1 MKKLLTLLLCL
12 ALLAGLLPSAQ
23 AAQPPAV
30 TFTISSRQSI
40 GETDATLACTVRTQ
54 DVDITAVSQ
63 VGVEVLRSGQTIA
76 FKLED
81 ASPWG
86 DYIEAWFPLNSA
98 LNCFLTAGTTYQYR
112 FYAVVDGLLCSG
124 ELMSFTTTGGVTA
137 TVTFDANGG
146 AVSPESKTVDRT
158 GTYGQLPVPS
168 RPGYTFQ
175 CWSPQS
181 SGEILRAVEAN
192 DPVDPREDHTLYARW
207 QANSYTVTLDANGGS
222 VERGFQPVRYGA
234 AYGDSAA
241 LPDPS
246 RPGQIFLG
254 WYTAP
259 SGGAKVTDDT
269 AVATPANHTLYA
281 HWRSENTP
289 EGLGNFTVVRDYYN
303 GLFQDVDAANEG
315 HWFADNVAAV
325 YELGLMRGTR
335 ENKFAPA
342 QNTFSPEENMT
353 VAQAVTIAARLH
365 SIYYADGETFEVPD
379 GGQWYD
385 PYVNY
390 ARERRIISTGYD
402 YALPA
407 TREEFVRILAH
418 ALPEEALAPINP
430 PLSFAD
436 GWSVACRAEVDLLCR
451 AGVITGVSQS
461 GALYFK
467 PQDTITRA
475 EAAAIAARM
484 VRPSLRVRWS

>member
-1 MKKLLTLLLCL
+1 MKKLLTSLLCL
-12 ALLAGLLPSAQ
+12 ALLAGLLPSAH
-23 AAQPPAV
+23 AAQPPSV

-40 GETDATLACTVRTQ
+40 GETDATLACIVHTE
-54 DVDITAVSQ
+54 DVDIAAVSQ
-63 VGVEVLRSGQTIA
+63 VGVEVFRNGQTIA
-76 FKLED
+76 KKLED
-81 ASPWG
+81 AALWG
-86 DYIEAWFPLNSA
+86 DYIEAWFPLNSG
-98 LNCFLTAGTTYQYR
+98 LNCFLTAGTTYQYQ
-112 FYAVVDGLLCSG
+112 FYAVVDGFLCSG

-137 TVTFDANGG
+137 VVTFDANGG
-146 AVSPESKTVDRT
+146 SVSPESKTVDRT
-158 GTYGQLPVPS
+158 GTYGQLPIPS

-175 CWSPQS
+175 CWSRQKT
-181 SGEILRAVEAN
+181 GEILWAVEAN
-192 DPVDPREDHTLYARW
+192 DLVDPREDHTLYARW
-207 QANSYTVTLDANGGS
+207 QANRYTVTLDASGGS

-241 LPDPS
+241 LPVPS

-281 HWRSENTP
+281 HWRSEHAP
-289 EGLGNFTVVRDYYN
+289 EGLGNFTAVRDYYN
-303 GLFQDVDAANEG
+303 GLFQDVDAANDS

-342 QNTFSPEENMT
+342 QNTFSPGENMT
-353 VAQAVTIAARLH
+353 IAQAVTIAARLH
-365 SIYYADGETFEVPD
+365 SIYYADGETFEVAD

-390 ARERRIISTGYD
+390 ARDRRIISASCD
-402 YALPA
+402 YTLPA
-407 TREEFVRILAH
+407 TREEFVRILAR
-418 ALPEEALAPINP
+418 ALPEEALTPINP

-436 GWSVACRAEVDLLCR
+436 GWSVSCRAEVDLLCR

-461 GALYFK
+461 GALYFR

-475 EAAAIAARM
+475 EVAAITARM
-484 VRPSLRVRWS
+484 ARPSLRVRWS

>member
-1 MKKLLTLLLCL
+1 MKKLLTALLCL
-12 ALLAGLLPSAQ
+12 ALLAALLPATQ
-23 AAQPPAV
+23 AAQLPDV
-30 TFTISSRQSI
+30 TFTISSRQNI
-40 GETDATLACTVRTQ
+40 GETDATLACIVYTQ
-54 DVDITAVSQ
+54 DVDISAVSQ
-63 VGVEVLRSGQTIA
+63 VGLEVFRGGRTIA

-81 ASPWG
+81 AVPWG
-86 DYIEAWFPLNSA
+86 DYIEAWFPLSSD
-98 LNCFLTAGTTYQYR
+98 LNCVLTAGTTYQYR
-112 FYAVVDGLLCSG
+112 FYAIVNGLLCSS
-124 ELMSFTTTGGVTA
+124 ELMSFTTTGGVNA
-137 TVTFDANGG
+137 VITFDANGG
-146 AVSPESKTVDRT
+146 SVTPGSKTVDRT

-175 CWSPQS
+175 CWSPQR
-181 SGEILRAVEAN
+181 SGEIVRAVEAN
-192 DPVDPREDHTLYARW
+192 DPVDPHEDHTLYARW
-207 QANSYTVTLDANGGS
+207 QANRYTVTLDANGGS

-259 SGGAKVTDDT
+259 SGGTKVTDDT

-281 HWRSENTP
+281 HWRLESAP
-289 EGLGNFTVVRDYYN
+289 EGFGNFTAVRTYYN
-303 GLFQDVDAANEG
+303 GLFQDVDAANES

-342 QNTFSPEENMT
+342 QNTFSPSEEMT
-353 VAQAVTIAARLH
+353 IAQAVTIAARLH
-365 SIYYADGETFEVPD
+365 SIYYADGETFELSD

-390 ARERRIISTGYD
+390 AKNRRIISAGYD
-402 YALPA
+402 YSQPA
-407 TREEFVRILAH
+407 TREEFVRILAR

-430 PLSFAD
+430 ALSFAD
-436 GWSVACRAEVDLLCR
+436 GWSIACRTEVDLLCR

-461 GALYFK
+461 GAMYFR
-467 PQDTITRA
+467 PQATITRA
-475 EAAAIAARM
+475 EVAAIAARM
-484 VRPSLRVRWS
+484 AQPSLRVRWS